1 MAQKTE
7 KLSEEVL
14 NNLRASQ
21 IRANELV
28 IGLGQIHLKLK
39 NFKIEMGKLMEEQK
53 NMEMEFEL
61 NDSKFTTI
69 LRDLEKQYP
78 TGELDL
84 NEGIVI
90 YESPE

>member
-53 NMEMEFEL
+53 NMEIEFEL

-69 LRDLEKQYP
+69 LRDLEKQYT

-84 NEGIVI
+84 NEGVVI